1 MHFFFDQNHHNH
13 MPPFEVFNGDH
24 DTAQEVPERAEQIY
38 TALCAHGH
46 THLEAIKSVPSNI
59 LTRVHDEKYLDFLQ
73 SSCTGLKSD
82 GYLYPSVRPYASTY
96 DPQRITN
103 PVALRGQFV
112 FDMYTPLLTDT
123 WHAALSSA
131 SLAYLGAQE
140 LLDKKSEMVYALC
153 RPPGHHAEHACAG
166 GYCYINNAAVAAQTL
181 SKHGKVAIID
191 VDFHHGNGTQHIF
204 YDRSDVLTVSIHA
217 DPHDK
222 FPFYS
227 GFADETGMGVGSGFN
242 HNIPLSL
249 GTSDREYDMALSRA
263 LERVALFKS
272 DFLIIAYGADTHESD
287 PIGGFKLSTPYF
299 QKMGS
304 RLKSLNLPTLIVQEG
319 GYNNE
324 HLGTNVVTFLSG
336 FEKI

>member
-1 MHFFFDQNHHNH
+1 MHYFFDQNHRRHR
-13 MPPFEVFNGDH
+13 PPFEVFNGDH

-38 TALCAHGH
+38 AALCAHGH
-46 THLEAIKSVPSNI
+46 THLQTIRSVPRNI
-59 LTRVHDEKYLDFLQ
+59 LTQVHDEKYLDFLQ
-73 SSCTGLKSD
+73 SSCAGLKSD
-82 GYLYPSVRPYASTY
+82 GYLCPSVRPYATTH
-96 DPQRITN
+96 DPLRIAN
-103 PVALRGQFV
+103 PVALRGQYI
-112 FDMYTPLLTDT
+112 FDTYTPLLTET

-131 SLAYLGAQE
+131 SLAYSGALE
-140 LLDKKSEMVYALC
+140 LLDKKSEIVYALC

-166 GYCYINNAAVAAQTL
+166 GYCYINNTAVAAQTL

-242 HNIPLSL
+242 LNIPLSL

-287 PIGGFKLSTPYF
+287 PIGGFKLSTLYF

-304 RLKSLNLPTLIVQEG
+304 CLKSLHLPTLIVQEG